1 MVGLIFVSHSNEL
14 AKNMKKYIYDI
25 TKTEVPIGF
34 SGGVGDDFKELG
46 TDPTDI
52 YNLIEEMY
60 TDDGIII
67 FCDLGSAL
75 ISSEM
80 AISMLDDD
88 KKEKV
93 KLTSAPFLEG
103 GILAAIEA
111 SLNKNIDEIKKELNN
126 SLDAKKSYIDDD
138 EEEEVEKN
146 NAADNNLKDYIRQE
160 YKILLKNGLHARP
173 IFMFMNMV
181 SKSNCSVLITNKTK
195 NKNIISAD
203 SMSKISLLNIQYNDI
218 VEVYAKGEEAQKFL
232 ENVKDLFDGKFEV
245 ADNEIKKA
253 YAVNSD
259 FEIVCEGNVS
269 ALAKYVDLDIK
280 IGYEEQRDID
290 IKAEKE
296 KFVYAIE
303 TVRKEILKQKQIIE
317 NKNLCNDEALIFDSH
332 LSMLLDEAVINDVD
346 SLLETSKHTA
356 LYLYTNIMQNMYD
369 CFDEFDDLYMRERK
383 YDILDILNQVLA
395 VLLDKKVELPKN
407 KDIILISDN
416 IYVST
421 VANFT
426 DNIKGVISLNGSS
439 LSHSSILLK
448 ALNIPYVVYKDAK
461 KFDGKNIVIDTK
473 NKDIIYLKN

>member
-1 MVGLIFVSHSNEL
+1 MVVSLIFVSHSNEL
-14 AKNMKKYIYDI
+14 AKSMKKYIYDI

-52 YNLIEEMY
+52 FNLIEEMY

-103 GILAAIEA
+103 GILAAIES
-111 SLNKNIDEIKKELNN
+111 SLNKNIDEIKRELNN

-138 EEEEVEKN
+138 EETEKE
-146 NAADNNLKDYIRQE
+146 NAANNDLKDYLRQE

-203 SMSKISLLNIQYNDI
+203 SMSKISLLSIQYNDI
-218 VEVYAKGEEAQKFL
+218 VEVYAKGENAQNFL
-232 ENVKDLFDGKFEV
+232 ESLKDLFDGKFEA
-245 ADNEIKKA
+245 ADNEVKKS

-259 FEIVCEGNVS
+259 FEVVCEGNVS

-280 IGYEEQRDID
+280 IGYEEQREID

-317 NKNLCNDEALIFDSH
+317 GKNLCNDEALIFDSH
-332 LSMLLDEAVINDVD
+332 LTMLLDEAVIDDVD
-346 SLLETSKHTA
+346 NLLETSKHTA
-356 LYLYTNIMQNMYD
+356 LYLYTNIMQNMCD
-369 CFDEFDDLYMRERK
+369 CFNEFDDLYMRERK

-395 VLLDKKVELPKN
+395 VLLDKKIEIPKN

-473 NKDIIYLKN
+473 NKDIIYLKD